1 MDLSPRI
8 VLPEHLD
15 ALDPQD
21 PGAIESRGDLRRV
34 HRAMRT
40 VSIMKQA
47 VKRLQLRQPPR
58 RILELGGG
66 DATLVLR
73 LAQALRPRWP
83 EVDLTVLDCHDI
95 VSPRTRAAYG
105 KIGWKLNVL
114 RQDALRWATET
125 DARHYDLCV
134 TTLFLHHFDGDALA
148 RLVAAIAKRCDAF
161 IACEPRR
168 SVLALIGSQAI
179 GLLGANRVT
188 QEDAVTSV
196 KAGFSGNELTVL
208 WPVGEHRWSCEEY
221 AAPPFTHCFTAVTH
235 TPGSLRVLP

>member
-15 ALDPQD
+15 ALDPHD
-21 PGAIESRGDLRRV
+21 PRAIESRGDLRRV

-47 VKRLQLRQPPR
+47 VKRLHLRQPPR

-73 LAQALRPRWP
+73 LAQALRPGWSQ
-83 EVDLTVLDCHDI
+83 VTLTVLDRHDI
-95 VSPRTRAAYG
+95 VSSQTRAAYEMM
-105 KIGWKLNVL
+105 GWKLDVM
-114 RQDALRWATET
+114 RQDALRWAMEADTE
-125 DARHYDLCV
+125 HHDLCL

-168 SVLALIGSQAI
+168 SGLALIGSHAI

-196 KAGFSGNELTVL
+196 RAGFSGKELTAF

-235 TPGSLRVLP
+235 TPGSLRVPP